1 MVISMFKV
9 NSKKAVRRIA
19 DKSFLANRTRNV
31 IAVAAIMLTSI
42 LFTALF
48 TISSGMVENMQK
60 QTMRQAGGDGMGV
73 LKYITDEEYE
83 KVKKHELVEEISYNR
98 ILCDSVENE
107 ELLKRHGE
115 FYYMDDTAIRLG
127 FCEPTEGHKP
137 EAENEIMMDTKAIQL
152 LGLEQKV
159 GAPVT
164 LELIVHGKAV
174 SREFVLSGWW
184 EADPI
189 FNVSILIASRAYV
202 DAHMDELYKS
212 YGEGNAELTGV
223 INSYIMFRNSWGLEG
238 KLERVITESGFSQ
251 DENSDN
257 YVESNVNWS
266 YLSAGMGTDPGAVAG
281 IAAALV
287 LIMLTGYLII
297 YNIFQISVV
306 KDIRFY
312 GLLKT
317 IGTTGRQVKMII
329 RRQALLLACIGIPI
343 GLCGGY
349 FIGCGLVPVVMDS
362 MAFEGKAFMTETSAN
377 PLIFAGSAVFSL
389 ITVVISTAKP
399 GRIAARVSP
408 VEAVRYTEGLNK
420 AARGTKRKKPRF
432 VLFRSKTASMAAAN
446 LGRDKRRTVLAVLS
460 MALSLVLFNT
470 VYTFSI
476 GFDMDK
482 FLSKFIQSDFL
493 VAHAVYFNYGYS
505 GIDTSLSEEMIEAI
519 EEQPGFEEGGE
530 IYANIRDAE
539 LFTTVPVKGEKEEKF
554 HLNMLEDGTTYCAV
568 YGMENFPLNQL
579 EVIEGEIDIEKLKT
593 GKYILEGMICDD
605 FDEPYWETSHYNIG
619 DKVVLYNYR
628 GTSDVRG
635 ENEFTEYE
643 FEIMAKVKVKYYTNS
658 CGMAYNYNYYL
669 PADVYKQMVMRP
681 GIMNYTC
688 NVSPEGMEGMDAF
701 LENYTKNEEQVINY
715 TSRNKRA
722 GEFKGVQNMVLLIG
736 GILSFIIGLIGVLN
750 FINSMLTSIITR
762 RREFAVL
769 QSIGM
774 TTGQLK
780 RMLVMEGMIYAAWA
794 GIAALLLGTAL
805 SFVAVKQIL
814 SQLWFFT
821 YRFTLLP
828 LIAIIPVLV
837 ILGVLIPGV
846 MLKSVEKQS
855 IVERIREN

>member
-1 MVISMFKV
+1 MFKV

-31 IAVAAIMLTSI
+31 IAVAAIALTSV

-48 TISSGMVENMQK
+48 TIGIGIVENMQK

-83 KVKKHELVEEISYNR
+83 RIKEHELIEEISYNR

-127 FCEPTEGHKP
+127 FCEPTGGHKP

-174 SREFVLSGWW
+174 SRDFVLSGWW
-184 EADPI
+184 EADPV
-189 FNVSILIASRAYV
+189 FNVSILIGSRAYV
-202 DAHMDELYKS
+202 DAHIDELYKS
-212 YGEGNAELTGV
+212 YGKDNTELTGV

-238 KLERVITESGFSQ
+238 KMERVITESGFSQ
-251 DENSDN
+251 DENADN
-257 YVESNVNWS
+257 YVQSNVNWS
-266 YLSAGMGTDPGAVAG
+266 YLSVGMGAEPGTIAG
-281 IAAALV
+281 IASALI
-287 LIMLTGYLII
+287 LIILTGYLII

-317 IGTTGRQVKMII
+317 IGTTGRQVKKVI
-329 RRQALLLACIGIPI
+329 RRQAALLACIGIPI

-349 FIGCGLVPVVMDS
+349 LIGCGLVPVIMDS

-377 PLIFAGSAVFSL
+377 PLIFAGSAVFSW
-389 ITVVISTAKP
+389 ITVMISTAKP

-408 VEAVRYTEGLNK
+408 VEAVRYTEGSGK
-420 AARGTKRKKPRF
+420 APGRAAKGKRIRF
-432 VLFRSKTASMAAAN
+432 LLFRSKTASMAAAN
-446 LGRDKRRTVLAVLS
+446 LGRDKKRTVLAVLS
-460 MALSLVLFNT
+460 MALSLVLFHG

-482 FLSKFIQSDFL
+482 FLSKFIRSDFL

-519 EEQPGFEEGGE
+519 EEQPGFEEGGK
-530 IYANIRDAE
+530 IYANIRDGE
-539 LFTTVPVKGEKEEKF
+539 FFTTVPVKGEKDEKF
-554 HLNMLEDGTTYCAV
+554 HLNLLDNQTTACPV
-568 YGMENFPLNQL
+568 YGMDDFPLKQL
-579 EVIEGEIDIEKLKT
+579 EVLEGEIDMEKLKT
-593 GKYILEGMICDD
+593 GKYILEGIICDD
-605 FDEPYWETSHYNIG
+605 HGEPYWETSHYDIG
-619 DKVVLYNYR
+619 DKVVLYNYK
-628 GTSDVRG
+628 GTADVRG
-635 ENEFTEYE
+635 QNELTEYE
-643 FEIMAKVKVKYYTNS
+643 FEIMAKVKVGYYTSS
-658 CGMAYNYNYYL
+658 CGVAYNYNYYL

-688 NVSPEGMEGMDAF
+688 NVSPEGMEEMEGF
-701 LENYTKNEEQVINY
+701 LENYTKNQEQVISY

-722 GEFKGVQNMVLLIG
+722 AEFEGMRNMVLLIG
-736 GILSFIIGLIGVLN
+736 GTLSCIIGLIGVLN

-780 RMLVMEGMIYAAWA
+780 RMLVSEGLMYAASA
-794 GIAALLLGTAL
+794 GITALLLGTAL
-805 SFVAVKQIL
+805 SLAAVRRIL

-821 YRFTLLP
+821 YHFTLLP
-828 LIAIIPVLV
+828 LVAIIPILI
-837 ILGVLIPGV
+837 ILGMLIPGI

-855 IVERIREN
+855 IVERIRE